1 MITKRQEDFLRVL
14 QQSLGV
20 VGLALQQT
28 NVSRDEYDEWLEDM
42 EFEQKIK
49 EIDDLSLDYVE
60 NQLLKLIQQGEL
72 SAITYYLKTKGKKR
86 GY

>member
-1 MITKRQEDFLRVL
+1 MTKQQEEFLRVL
-14 QQSLGV
+14 QQSLGI

-28 NVSRDEYDEWLEDM
+28 NVSRDEFDDWMLEF
-42 EFEQKIK
+42 EFEQKVK
-49 EIDDLSLDYVE
+49 EVGELSVDYVE

-72 SAITYYLKTKGKKR
+72 SAITFYLKTKGKNR

>member
-1 MITKRQEDFLRVL
+1 MTKQQEEFLRVL
-14 QQSLGV
+14 QQSLGI

-28 NVSRDEYDEWLEDM
+28 NVSKEDFEEWLMEY
-42 EFEQKIK
+42 EFEQKVK
-49 EIDDLSLDYVE
+49 DVGELSVDYVE

-72 SAITYYLKTKGKKR
+72 SAITFYLKTKGKNR

>member
-1 MITKRQEDFLRVL
+1 MTKQKEEFLRVL
-14 QQSLGV
+14 QQSLGI

-28 NVSRDEYDEWLEDM
+28 NVSKEDFEEWMMEY
-42 EFEQKIK
+42 EFEQKVK
-49 EIDDLSLDYVE
+49 DVGELSVDYVE

-72 SAITYYLKTKGKKR
+72 SAITFYLKTKGKNR